1 MEDSAQLLLDVWREV
16 CRHIAIDEAV
26 GRLTPV
32 LMRRF
37 PLDELL
43 VRHIDVPRRCIDTLA
58 EGLLRPTTGRLG
70 ATGGSRHAEPARR
83 CTSGCRGSCPRA

>member
-1 MEDSAQLLLDVWREV
+1 MESSTQVLLNVWREV

-43 VRHIDVPRRCIDTLA
+43 VRHIDVSRRCLDTVA
-58 EGLLRPTTGRLG
+58 VGLLRPSTAHLGAKTECGPQDFGRLVDWCH
-70 ATGGSRHAEPARR
+70 R
-83 CTSGCRGSCPRA
+83 